1 MLNPVGRSDP
11 ASYFKILFNIRAG
24 PKQHVKP
31 AKTDEMKKYFL
42 YLLLAVIPLAGHSQ
56 SILRRSQSA
65 ATNDANLQLEK
76 FQYFYRYLNSSY
88 IETVDNADLIETAIK
103 DILAELDPHSSYIS
117 PEDMV
122 EVTESFDG
130 KFSGIGVQINTLN
143 DSLHVANVVNGG
155 PSETVGLYPNDRIVT
170 VDGQNIV
177 GLSQTEAVKLLRGPK
192 GTAVNIEVVRPGEK
206 EKLNFRIIRD
216 DIPIESIDAA
226 YMIRPGVGYIRVNR
240 FAHTTISEF
249 REAFTGFDSPQALI
263 LDLRG
268 NSGGLLNQAIDL
280 SNFFLPRGSLVVSTE
295 GRMVASEQ
303 YKATSPGTFLRG
315 KVVVLIDEFS
325 ASASEIVAGA
335 LQDWDRAVIVGRRSF
350 GKGLVQRQFPLPDG
364 SAVNI
369 TVSKYLTPT
378 GRAIQR
384 PFEKGH
390 GSDYYDDFANRFST
404 GYADTLNTAD
414 SLRFTTLRLGK
425 SVYEGGGIYPD
436 YYVPA
441 DTSAYSD
448 YYAALIRKGVIFEL
462 SNRTLDRSRRQLLAQ
477 YPTVESF
484 RDGYTVPETMLTEL
498 RELGGE
504 RDVEFVA
511 DDWAVSRDDIAER
524 LKVYLARTLYG
535 ETGAYVISNTTDPVV
550 EKALEIIVNW
560 DTEASGIATDGI

>member
-1 MLNPVGRSDP
+1 MMD
-11 ASYFKILFNIRAG
+11 
-24 PKQHVKP
+24 P
-31 AKTDEMKKYFL
+31 AKTDEMKKYIL

-65 ATNDANLQLEK
+65 ATNDANIQLEK

-103 DILAELDPHSSYIS
+103 DILAELDPHSSYFS

-143 DSLHVANVVNGG
+143 DSLHVANVVSGG
-155 PSETVGLYPNDRIVT
+155 PSEKVGLYPNDRIVT

-192 GTAVNIEVVRPGEK
+192 GTAVNIEVVRPSEK
-206 EKLNFRIIRD
+206 EKLNFRIVRD

-504 RDVEFVA
+504 REVEFVA

-524 LKVYLARTLYG
+524 LKVYLTRTLYG

-550 EKALEIIVNW
+550 EKALEIIGNW

>member
-31 AKTDEMKKYFL
+31 AKTDEMKKYIL

-249 REAFTGFDSPQALI
+249 REAFTGLDSPQALI

-364 SAVNI
+364 SAMNI

-484 RDGYTVPETMLTEL
+484 RDGYTAPETMLTEL

-504 RDVEFVA
+504 REVEFVA

>member
-1 MLNPVGRSDP
+1 MMD
-11 ASYFKILFNIRAG
+11 
-24 PKQHVKP
+24 P
-31 AKTDEMKKYFL
+31 AKTDEMKKYIL

-65 ATNDANLQLEK
+65 ATNDANIQLEK

-103 DILAELDPHSSYIS
+103 DILAELDPHSSYFS

-143 DSLHVANVVNGG
+143 DSLHVANVVSGG
-155 PSETVGLYPNDRIVT
+155 PSEKVGLYPNDRIVT

-192 GTAVNIEVVRPGEK
+192 GTAVNIEVVRPSEK
-206 EKLNFRIIRD
+206 EKLNFRIVRD

-504 RDVEFVA
+504 REVEFVA

-550 EKALEIIVNW
+550 EKALEIIGNW

>member
-1 MLNPVGRSDP
+1 
-11 ASYFKILFNIRAG
+11 
-24 PKQHVKP
+24 
-31 AKTDEMKKYFL
+31 MKKYIL
-42 YLLLAVIPLAGHSQ
+42 YILLAVLPLAGHTQ
-56 SILRRSQSA
+56 SILRRSSSA
-65 ATNDANLQLEK
+65 ATNDSNLQLEK
-76 FQYFYRYLNSSY
+76 FQYFYRYLNGSY
-88 IETVDNADLIETAIK
+88 IESIDNADLIETAIK

-117 PEDMV
+117 PVDMV

-143 DSLHVANVVNGG
+143 DTLHVANVVNGG

-177 GLSQTEAVKLLRGPK
+177 GLGQNEAVKLLRGPK

-216 DIPIESIDAA
+216 DIPIESIDAS
-226 YMIRPGVGYIRVNR
+226 YMISPGVGYIRVNR
-240 FAHTTISEF
+240 FAHTTINEF
-249 REAFTGFDSPQALI
+249 KEAFGNFDSPQALI

-295 GRMVASEQ
+295 GRTVASEQ

-390 GSDYYDDFANRFST
+390 GSDYYEDFANRFAT

-462 SNRTLDRSRRQLLAQ
+462 SNRTLDRSRRQLLSQ
-477 YPTVESF
+477 YPTVREF
-484 RDGYTVPETMLTEL
+484 RDLYTVPESMLTEL
-498 RELGGE
+498 RELGE
-504 RDVEFVA
+504 QREVEFVA
-511 DDWAVSRDDIAER
+511 EDWALSRDDIAER

-535 ETGAYVISNTTDPVV
+535 ETGAYVIANTTDPVV
-550 EKALEIIVNW
+550 EKALEIIGNW
-560 DTEASGIATDGI
+560 DSEAAGIATDAI